1 MNTDEEAD
9 ESVETDQYA
18 DRIAAATGPKGTPE
32 PRLRSMVRNDTG
44 CYQERPPKRI
54 VQAVV
59 HAGAL
64 RHFDSPRLGAPRL
77 HHFDGSQA
85 QLARRAPERGPLPRP
100 RVLEGDHASIVRH
113 QSFLSAALYGLVPLD
128 AIDATL

>member
-9 ESVETDQYA
+9 ESVETDQPAEPTFVYEADFHVAGHPGLNHNSIYVGPLHPWLTSIERSNGIVLGRYA

-44 CYQERPPKRI
+44 CYQERPSKRV

-64 RHFDSPRLGAPRL
+64 
-77 HHFDGSQA
+77 
-85 QLARRAPERGPLPRP
+85 
-100 RVLEGDHASIVRH
+100 
-113 QSFLSAALYGLVPLD
+113 
-128 AIDATL
+128 